1 MAKISDLNRTH
12 ADYSRTK
19 IQHLDALYC
28 GGDKW
33 RAFLNDWLPQAP
45 AESVTSYSDRK
56 KRALYRNDFASII
69 DLVAAMLFSEEPS
82 VKGLNERNA
91 RIFATNADRDGSP
104 GRVVLQSSFIDA
116 MRYGVSWA
124 WIRLPTPNGSASL
137 ADQEATGQLDW
148 WIEQVDPINV
158 LDWYEADQ
166 KIEWVKVADTIS
178 DTSDPL
184 GAPKVTY
191 RWRIISDKGIRVF
204 TWTPRDEAQALAAA
218 AGEFPKDA
226 EASEGDPILHGY
238 GTMPIRRFRLRK
250 GMALGPR
257 MYDPAVAAIRAE
269 HDADDALF
277 KAAHALLVIASE
289 DHTNKAPILG
299 QGHYIKTGKDD
310 RVYYAEPSG
319 NNTKL
324 LVDRSGNAR
333 GALYSAA
340 QQFQSGGHASSSPGA
355 MYQSGASKQM
365 DWYAAEAQNASYA
378 DQILAFV
385 TDLMSAVAK
394 ATGDDGKVTVT
405 GLEGW
410 HQMDIAG
417 LLQASTLAFDAKVM
431 SPTFQRA
438 LATNIARR
446 LLSNT
451 ESPETMDAIYKE
463 IEEYEIGPLGLP
475 GQFAS
480 GQDAAAQHGLSGA
493 SGAPKYPKGP
503 SDADKDGRLG
513 E

>member
-1 MAKISDLNRTH
+1 MAKIIDLNRTH
-12 ADYSRTK
+12 ADYSKAK
-19 IQHLDALYC
+19 IQHIDALYC

-33 RAFLNDWLPQAP
+33 RALLGDWLPQAP
-45 AESVTSYSDRK
+45 AESDTSYSQRK
-56 KRALYRNDFASII
+56 ARALYRNDFASII

-104 GRVVLQSSFIDA
+104 GRVVLQTAFIDA
-116 MRYGVSWA
+116 MRYGVSWS
-124 WIRLPTPNGSASL
+124 WIRLPASSGAATL
-137 ADQEATGQLDW
+137 KDQEVNGDLDW
-148 WIEQVDPINV
+148 WFEPVDPINV

-166 KIEWVKVADTIS
+166 RIQWVKVADTLL

-184 GAPKVTY
+184 KPPKVLY
-191 RWRIISDKGIRVF
+191 RWRIIDDEKIRTF
-204 TWTPRDEAQALAAA
+204 TWTPADENQAKAA
-218 AGEFPKDA
+218 AGGTFPA
-226 EASEGDPILHGY
+226 NATATEGEPILHGY
-238 GTMPIRRFRLRK
+238 GTLPIRRFRLRK

-257 MYDPAVAAIRAE
+257 MYDPAIAAIRAE

-277 KAAHALLVIASE
+277 KAAHALLVIGSD
-289 DHTNKAPILG
+289 DHTNKPPILG
-299 QGHYIKTGKDD
+299 QGHFLKTGKDD
-310 RVYYAEPSG
+310 RVYFAEPSG

-333 GALYSAA
+333 NALYSAA
-340 QQFQSGGHASSSPGA
+340 QQFQSGGHATSSPGA

-385 TDLMSAVAK
+385 TDLMSTVAK
-394 ATGDDGKVTVT
+394 VTNDPGKVEVT

-463 IEEYEIGPLGLP
+463 IAEYEIGPLGLP

-480 GQDAAAQHGLSGA
+480 GQDAAAQHGMSGA

-503 SDADKDGRLG
+503 SDADKDGKLG